1 MSQPKF
7 MESLNLVVHH
17 ATALHHLSNTPQQA
31 VLFLGVTSPRV
42 PRHLAFHWCRS
53 SYIRFGGATTA
64 ATTME
69 EGEFHDLRSKTLYLL
84 TSILSLK
91 HWQAKHE
98 PTVFCWLKQNQK
110 GVSPRFSVRRTLSKN
125 FGWLLMKQDQI
136 AFLQSYG
143 LDVLR
148 VQQTF
153 IFISGIEASSR
164 PNSKHSLGNLPL
176 SRSYTMRQKIST
188 LNISAANG
196 RKHYSN
202 KKTWE
207 CQTNCAYFVGDSN
220 DNVNHLKWQYQPS
233 TLYTV
238 SKASKALHKP
248 YNSWVQKSSKWRW

>member
-1 MSQPKF
+1 MFQPKF

-17 ATALHHLSNTPQQA
+17 VTELHHLSNTPQQA

-84 TSILSLK
+84 TSILSLRY
-91 HWQAKHE
+91 WQ
-98 PTVFCWLKQNQK
+98 TWTNK
-110 GVSPRFSVRRTLSKN
+110 GRVLLIEKNRCFTSRNGCRFTVRRTLSN
-125 FGWLLMKQDQI
+125 LMKQDQI

-143 LDVLR
+143 LDVFR

-164 PNSKHSLGNLPL
+164 PNSKHSLGNLNL
-176 SRSYTMRQKIST
+176 SRAYTMRQKIS
-188 LNISAANG
+188 S
-196 RKHYSN
+196 
-202 KKTWE
+202 
-207 CQTNCAYFVGDSN
+207 
-220 DNVNHLKWQYQPS
+220 
-233 TLYTV
+233 
-238 SKASKALHKP
+238 
-248 YNSWVQKSSKWRW
+248 